1 MYLEARV
8 RLGAWSLLT
17 VLLLGCGGSDEGART
32 STAAPTTSPALREGE
47 TLLQDDFSD
56 PCTWKRIVREEGEGM
71 CAEGAYR
78 IFVEQARRQLWS
90 HVGSEQGR
98 DEALRLEFEA
108 TQLAGAGGDL
118 VGARCFTDLDSNV
131 GYMLGIAPAE
141 RGYAVFEFRQDNY
154 KLLESSGEE
163 HDAIR
168 PLQEENQLRVD
179 CVASPDSPTVLELAV
194 NGEVL
199 VRAEGQR
206 GERGFNGVGFF
217 VDTTEGGAEALFD
230 DFVLT
235 ELVPR

>member
-1 MYLEARV
+1 MQALV
-8 RLGAWSLLT
+8 RLAVLSLL
-17 VLLLGCGGSDEGART
+17 VVPLAGCGGSGDEAAT
-32 STAAPTTSPALREGE
+32 TTAAPTTRPELREG
-47 TLLQDDFSD
+47 TILLQDDFSD
-56 PCTWKRIVREEGEGM
+56 PCRWKHIVREEGEGV
-71 CAEGAYR
+71 CADGAYR

-90 HVGSEQGR
+90 NVSSEQGR

-108 TQLAGAGGDL
+108 TQLAGTSEDM
-118 VGARCFTDLDSNV
+118 VGARCYTDVDSNV
-131 GYMLGIAPAE
+131 GYMLGIAPAQ
-141 RGYAVFEFRQDNY
+141 RGYAVYEFRQDNFR
-154 KLLESSGEE
+154 LLESSSEE

-199 VRAEGQR
+199 VRAEGQM

-217 VDTTEGGAEALFD
+217 VDTVEGGAEALFD
-230 DFVLT
+230 DLVVT

>member
-1 MYLEARV
+1 MYVQARV

-17 VLLLGCGGSDEGART
+17 VLMFGCGGSDEGVPT
-32 STAAPTTSPALREGE
+32 GTAAPITRPELREGAI
-47 TLLQDDFSD
+47 LRQDDFSG
-56 PCTWKRIVREEGEGM
+56 PCRWKHLALEEGEGG
-71 CAEGAYR
+71 CADGAYR
-78 IFVEQARRQLWS
+78 IFVEQARRQLRS

-98 DEALRLEFEA
+98 DPALRLEFEA
-108 TQLAGAGGDL
+108 TQLAGTSGDL
-118 VGARCFTDLDSNV
+118 VGGRCYTDVDSNV
-131 GYMLGIAPAE
+131 GYALGVAPAE
-141 RGYAVFEFRQDNY
+141 RGYAVYEFRQDNFR
-154 KLLESSGEE
+154 LLESSSEE

-199 VRAEGQR
+199 VRAEGQM

-217 VDTTEGGAEALFD
+217 VETTEGGAEALFD

-235 ELVPR
+235 ELVSS

>member
-1 MYLEARV
+1 MV
-8 RLGAWSLLT
+8 FIF
-17 VLLLGCGGSDEGART
+17 GCGGSDEGAPT
-32 STAAPTTSPALREGE
+32 SKAAPTTRPELREGAI
-47 TLLQDDFSD
+47 LLQDDFSG
-56 PCTWKRIVREEGEGM
+56 PCRFKDIVREEGEAV
-71 CAEGAYR
+71 CADGAYR
-78 IFVEQARRQLWS
+78 IFVEQARRQLRS

-108 TQLAGAGGDL
+108 TQLAGTGGDV
-118 VGARCFTDLDSNV
+118 VGARCYTDVDSNV

-141 RGYAVFEFRQDNY
+141 RGYAVYEFQQDDFR
-154 KLLESSGEE
+154 LLESSREE

-168 PLQEENQLRVD
+168 PLHEENQLRVD
-179 CVASPDSPTVLELAV
+179 CIASPDSPTVLELAV

-199 VRAEGQR
+199 VRAEGQM
-206 GERGFNGVGFF
+206 GERGFNAAGFF